1 MFPFTRHLLKQAL
14 QPLILLS
21 ILLLGSLSANAT
33 AAGLLTPADKSLPEL
48 EIRSHQ
54 VNVVIAD
61 GFATTSV
68 EQVFYNPHNQDLEA
82 IYSFPVP
89 DKAAVGEFIFWV
101 DNKPVVAEVIEK
113 KQAREIY
120 QQEKQAGRQAALT
133 EQNGYKTFEI
143 SVTPVKATQEVRIK
157 LVYVQ
162 QTAMDS
168 GIGRYVYPLEEG
180 GVDEEQLAFWN
191 NNDVVTDQFSFDLQI
206 KSSWPVKGVRV
217 TNQPGAQVSKQ
228 SEQLWS
234 VKVGSQN
241 NRSNTGSH
249 ISSDADKPQAAVAAT
264 ADPVL
269 EQAIARELSASPA
282 AANPSANSAYRLD
295 KDMVVYWR
303 LADNLPGAVE
313 MITYKPAADKQ
324 GTFMMT
330 LTPGID
336 LQPITEGTD
345 WVFILD
351 ISGSMQGKYQ
361 TLAEG
366 VKRALKQ
373 MSASDRI
380 RVILFNDRASEL
392 TSGYT
397 LASNANI
404 SQLIQQVEN
413 VRPQGGTN
421 VYDGLKMAIGKLDS
435 DRTSAIVLV
444 TDGVANVG
452 VTEQKRFIKL
462 IKSKDVR
469 LFTFIMGNSA
479 NKPLLENLTEASNGF
494 AINVSNSDDI
504 VGRIM
509 LATSKVSYAAL
520 HDVQV
525 KITGLKVTDIQPQTP
540 GSLYRGEQ
548 LVLMGHYRTAQDS
561 SAQVTFSSKISG
573 QRKTYQSQFQF
584 PAIST
589 EHPEIER
596 LWAYHTIRAYQDKI
610 DNYGSEGNAADDS
623 KQAIID
629 IAREYGL
636 VTDYTSMIVLEDA
649 QFQHYNIK
657 RTNNARVKTEQQA
670 RIIRAQQAPQSR
682 RVDQQQP
689 MYQSNRSYVGGGHGG
704 SFNFWSV
711 LLLLPMLMFF
721 RNRKI

>member
-1 MFPFTRHLLKQAL
+1 MFLFTRYLLKQAI
-14 QPLILLS
+14 QSFILIS
-21 ILLLGSLSANAT
+21 LLLLISLPTNVM
-33 AAGLLTPADKSLPEL
+33 AAGLLTPADNSLPAL

-54 VNVVIAD
+54 VNVIIAD

-68 EQVFYNPHNQDLEA
+68 EQVFYNPHQQDLEA
-82 IYSFPVP
+82 IYSFPIP

-101 DNKPVVAEVIEK
+101 DGTPVVAEVIEK
-113 KQAREIY
+113 QQARDIY
-120 QQEKQAGRQAALT
+120 QQEKQAGRQVALT

-143 SVTPVKATQEVRIK
+143 SVTPVKAAKTVKIK
-157 LVYVQ
+157 LVYIQ
-162 QTAMDS
+162 KTAMDS

-180 GVDEEQLAFWN
+180 GVAEEQLAFWN
-191 NNDVVTDQFSFDLQI
+191 NNDVVKELFTFDLQI

-217 TNQPGAQVSKQ
+217 THQPKAQVSKQ
-228 SEQLWS
+228 SERLWH
-234 VKVGSQN
+234 VK
-241 NRSNTGSH
+241 
-249 ISSDADKPQAAVAAT
+249 ISSQASSSTAMNDQQSPDTPTIPDPQ
-264 ADPVL
+264 L
-269 EQAIARELSASPA
+269 EQAIISESAASNARTNTST
-282 AANPSANSAYRLD
+282 NAYHLNQ
-295 KDMVVYWR
+295 DMVVYWR

-313 MITYKPAADKQ
+313 MLTYKPEASQK
-324 GTFMMT
+324 GTFMLT

-336 LQPITEGTD
+336 LQPITEGKD
-345 WVFILD
+345 WIFILD

-373 MSASDRI
+373 MSANDRI

-404 SQLIQQVEN
+404 SQLIQQVEA
-413 VRPQGGTN
+413 VKPKGGTN
-421 VYDGLKMAIGKLDS
+421 VYDGLKMAIAKLDS

-452 VTEQKRFIKL
+452 ITKQKQFIKL

-479 NKPLLENLTEASNGF
+479 NKPLLESLTEASNGF

-509 LATSKVSYAAL
+509 LATSKVSFAAM

-525 KITGLKVTDIQPQTP
+525 KISGLKVRDIQPQTP

-548 LVLMGHYRTAQDS
+548 LVLMGHYWAAQDTE
-561 SAQVTFSSKISG
+561 AKVTFSSKISG
-573 QRKTYQSQFQF
+573 AQKTYTTQFKF
-584 PAIST
+584 PAVSN

-596 LWAYHTIRAYQDKI
+596 LWAYHSISAYQHQI
-610 DNYGSEGNAADDS
+610 DNYSQAGNEESDS

-629 IAREYGL
+629 IAKEYGL
-636 VTDYTSMIVLEDA
+636 VTDYTSMIVLEEA

-657 RTNNARVKTEQQA
+657 RSNNARVKTEQQA
-670 RIIRAQQAPQSR
+670 RLLRAQQAPQSH

-704 SFNFWSV
+704 AFNFWSV
-711 LLLLPMLMFF
+711 LLLLPMLVFF
-721 RNRKI
+721 RSEQKQR